1 MVFASSYN
9 NKFNHIILDY
19 KNINFIS
26 VFLDANSVLSDSS
39 TIWRDDTESIVG
51 TGVGTVCWVS
61 PDPVEQTEVHNA
73 SLCAPIS
80 RAEVQLR
87 YLLQLFLEGSCLGW
101 AAVLAT
107 VLRDAPAMARTI
119 RAAHAPM
126 QTFDS
131 VINLRDGLFTLTKW
145 SHSEWYVSYKQYMF
159 KIKVI

>member
-1 MVFASSYN
+1 MHHLIITN
-9 NKFNHIILDY
+9 LIILDY